1 MSKTSFRVGITAD
14 FETNA
19 KGLLEPA
26 LAAVL
31 DPVPGIEYERM
42 PDTSGV
48 GAPEVLD
55 RYDAVIALDY
65 RFPAE
70 SFVGLERLSVL
81 ARWGVGYDMVDVD
94 ACTKAGVLLAI
105 TPDSVRRPV
114 AEGIIAMIFALA
126 KNLRTLDRQ
135 IRGGRWRRE
144 LPVVVDIE
152 GRTLGSIG
160 LGNIAKEM
168 FRMARAIGF
177 GRLLAYSRPT
187 HSNAAA
193 LGVELTDLDTVM
205 RESDFVAVNC
215 PLTTETRGLIG
226 ARELALMKPTAFLI
240 NTARGAV
247 VDEAALVKALHEGS
261 IAGAGLDVFATEP
274 IPDNHPL
281 LELDNVVLSPHLI
294 ARTDGCIRDTSL
306 SACRNVLAVARG
318 VAPLH
323 VANPEVLAH
332 PRVRARLA
340 AGTVMW

>member
-1 MSKTSFRVGITAD
+1 MNKTTFRVGVTSD
-14 FETNA
+14 FETTA

-31 DPVPGIEYERM
+31 DPVPGIEYETM
-42 PDTSGV
+42 PDTGGV

-70 SFVGLERLSVL
+70 SFVGLERLAVL
-81 ARWGVGYDMVDVD
+81 ARWGVGYDKVDVD
-94 ACTKAGVLLAI
+94 ACTAAGVLLAI

-135 IRGGRWRRE
+135 IRAGRWRRE
-144 LPVVVDIE
+144 TPVMVDLE
-152 GRTLGSIG
+152 GCSLGSIG
-160 LGNIAKEM
+160 LGNIAREM
-168 FRMARAIGF
+168 FRIARAIGF
-177 GRLLAYSRPT
+177 GRLLAHSHST
-187 HSNAAA
+187 HSNASA

-205 RESDFVAVNC
+205 RESDFVAINC
-215 PLTTETRGLIG
+215 PLTMETRGMIG
-226 ARELALMKPTAFLI
+226 ARELALMKPTAYLI

-247 VDEAALVKALHEGS
+247 VDETALVEALRQGK

-274 IPDNHPL
+274 IPDDHPL
-281 LELDNVVLSPHLI
+281 LHLENVLLSPHLL
-294 ARTDGCIRDTSL
+294 ARTEGCIRDTSL

-323 VANPEVLAH
+323 VVNPEVLAH
-332 PRVRARLA
+332 PRLRARLA